1 MSFNGSGTFV
11 RLYSWVADAAAN
23 IKIRADRM
31 DAETDGIATGLS
43 TCITKNGQT
52 TITADLPM
60 ATFKHT
66 GVGNGTARTH
76 YTAIGQTQ
84 DGTIN
89 WVAAG
94 GTADAITATY
104 TIPITALIDG
114 QLCFVRATAANA
126 TATPTFAPSAITAH
140 TITKEGGAALVANN
154 ISGAGHEL
162 VLRYNLANTR
172 WELLNPKDI
181 LGTIATQAANNVAI
195 TGGSIT
201 GITDLVVADGGTG
214 SSSQTAYAVLCGGTT
229 ATAAFQSV
237 ASVGTSG
244 QVLTSNGAAALPSFQ
259 ALPADAKYTS
269 SDQTIT
275 SSGSLTLT
283 HGLGG
288 IPDQV
293 QYFLVCQT
301 GEGGYTAG
309 DIVAV
314 DMDNSSLGT
323 NNYSN
328 CIVSATQIIVQF
340 ATDGNAFY
348 VVKKSATAGDA
359 FATTN
364 ANWKLRVKAKKW
376 A

>member
-1 MSFNGSGTFV
+1 MPRNGSGT
-11 RLYSWVADAAAN
+11 YSAPVSSFNPAINGVEAAA
-23 IKIRADRM
+23 ADFNSLL
-31 DAETDGIATGLS
+31 TDLASALTQSIA
-43 TCITKNGQT
+43 KDGQT
-52 TITADLPM
+52 TPTTNLPM
-60 ATFKHT
+60 GGFKHT
-66 GVGNGTARTH
+66 GVAVGSSRTD
-76 YTAIGQTQ
+76 YASLGQSQ
-84 DGTIN
+84 DGKIN

-94 GTADAITATY
+94 GSADAITATY
-104 TIPITALIDG
+104 APIITALVDG

-126 TATPTFAPSAITAH
+126 TTTPTFSPNSITAH
-140 TITKEGGAALVANN
+140 TITQTGGNALAAGN
-154 ISGAGHEL
+154 ISGIGHEL
-162 VLRYNLANTR
+162 ILRYNLANTR

-181 LGTIATQAANNVAI
+181 LGTISTQAANNVAI

-259 ALPADAKYTS
+259 ALPADTKYTS
-269 SDQTIT
+269 ADQTIT

-301 GEGGYTAG
+301 GEYGYTAG

-314 DMDNSSLGT
+314 NFDNSSLGS

-328 CIVSATQIIVQF
+328 CVVSATQIIVQY
-340 ATDGNAFY
+340 ATDGNVFY
-348 VVKKSATAGDA
+348 IVKKSATAGDA
-359 FATTN
+359 VGTTN